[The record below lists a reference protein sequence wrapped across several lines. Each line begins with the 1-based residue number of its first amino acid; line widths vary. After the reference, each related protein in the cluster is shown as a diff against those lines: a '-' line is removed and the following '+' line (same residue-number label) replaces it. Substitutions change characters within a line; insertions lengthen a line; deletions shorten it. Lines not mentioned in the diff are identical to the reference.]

1 MIRTSIFISLF
12 IVSLACVFGFQE
24 SKENHSKK
32 NKKSEC
38 EYIIFDLDSSYNL
51 VKDVKSYFLEN
62 IQTTFIVSKITD
74 TNFVEVDF
82 LLRFKKDESFVKYA
96 VLKQSNDTLLLE
108 AFINI
113 PNFNFLQYF
122 SLDQNKREILKYL
135 KKRYNISIPSLK
147 SNCISFSPSSEF
159 DNLSF
164 MYTNEKISAL
174 SYTCNNIPH

>member
-82 LLRFKKDESFVKYA
+82 LLRFKKDESYVNYA
-96 VLKQSNDTLLLE
+96 ILKHSHDTLLLD
-108 AFINI
+108 AYINI
-113 PNFNFLQYF
+113 PNFNFLQNF
-122 SLDQNKREILKYL
+122 KIGQNKREILKYL
-135 KKRYNISIPSLK
+135 KKRYNISIPNPK

-159 DNLSF
+159 NNLSF
-164 MYTNEKISAL
+164 ISKEGKIISL
-174 SYTCNNIPH
+174 TYTCNNIPQ